1 MTSTTL
7 EKATEELELDKI
19 YKEYFKTSEKSTYD
33 SECNAVNKGKPDNDP
48 AKVLCKKLLYFLEKI
63 ASLPKKSE
71 NADRCSYLRYWLYD
85 EIGKIETKHST
96 KISQMPFVK
105 DLFGVG
111 NKVNEKIKKNTCV
124 LPTLENN
131 IDLDEWK
138 KRKLSYIYFENYD
151 KIKQLSSSNDKA
163 KCKKYSEYVK
173 SFNTLFEKYKK
184 EHCDGKSWWFIPPN
198 THYFR
203 CSSIYYPN
211 TLLSELAKCEAGT
224 AQSSKTLKGPVAVSA
239 ARQGVQAPADRRVA
253 VPVKPERGAG
263 LTSAA
268 PAKGTVVAELQS
280 GRVTTLQRT
289 GTEPPTG
296 PSLQGIN
303 EGTYTVPTLEHNTFW
318 GEAPDTSNFLEKTFD
333 MFKSDY
339 FRHVIVGASTIGVLM
354 FIYFFFKSTSKKS
367 QMHIRE
373 RKNREPENNYYDA
386 YEEEYSRYGSQPSI
400 ADSQM
405 SDAYM
410 PYQPRPDSYYY

>member
-7 EKATEELELDKI
+7 EKATEELELDKK
-19 YKEYFKTSEKSTYD
+19 YKEYFKTSKTSKYD
-33 SECNAVNKGKPDNDP
+33 SECNAINKGRSDDVK
-48 AKVLCKKLLYFLEKI
+48 AKELCKKLLYFLETI
-63 ASLPKKSE
+63 ASLPKQSE

-85 EIGKIETKHST
+85 EIGKIQTKHST
-96 KISQMPFVK
+96 KISQIPFVK
-105 DLFGVG
+105 DLFDVG

-138 KRKLSYIYFENYD
+138 KRKLSYLYFENYD
-151 KIKQLSSSNDKA
+151 KIKQLSSSNDKV
-163 KCKKYSEYVK
+163 KCGKYSAYVK
-173 SFNTLFEKYKK
+173 SFITLFEKYKK
-184 EHCDGKSWWFIPPN
+184 DHCDGKSWLFFPPN

-268 PAKGTVVAELQS
+268 PARGTVVAELQS
-280 GRVTTLQRT
+280 GR
-289 GTEPPTG
+289 
-296 PSLQGIN
+296 
-303 EGTYTVPTLEHNTFW
+303 
-318 GEAPDTSNFLEKTFD
+318 
-333 MFKSDY
+333 
-339 FRHVIVGASTIGVLM
+339 
-354 FIYFFFKSTSKKS
+354 STSKKS